1 MLKEIYKQIR
11 RCKLVDTKKE
21 AIELAKLTYLLLK
34 ASKKAGMSLGEYLNM
49 LEEEHRNQCGEF
61 GFGGDWW
68 KGN

>member
-1 MLKEIYKQIR
+1 MLKEIYKQIG

-34 ASKKAGMSLGEYLNM
+34 ASKKAGMSLEEYLNM
-49 LEEEHRNQCGEF
+49 LEEEHQNQCGEF